1 MAKSYASVDVTF
13 IVWWMVFAIMLISA
27 NVRNWGSSVV
37 FNTSIQNDKDYIL
50 VNEKILVNDIKFDII
65 YDFCINVFSVNWM
78 KRKMTR
84 KSVYEMKGRW
94 KFFNHYL
101 AINWDV
107 AMQWGLAFLKWCSSK
122 RELIACCLGRLV
134 TFRWYWPII
143 LSRWKWI
150 GMRLAIVSTF
160 YISEVQNTSVIYKAT
175 LFCIFFNFLSGW

>member
-1 MAKSYASVDVTF
+1 MVKSSASVDVTF

-37 FNTSIQNDKDYIL
+37 FNTNIQNDEDYVL

-65 YDFCINVFSVNWM
+65 CDFCISVFSINWM

-84 KSVYEMKGRW
+84 KSVYEMKDRW

-107 AMQWGLAFLKWCSSK
+107 AMQ
-122 RELIACCLGRLV
+122 
-134 TFRWYWPII
+134 
-143 LSRWKWI
+143 
-150 GMRLAIVSTF
+150 
-160 YISEVQNTSVIYKAT
+160 
-175 LFCIFFNFLSGW
+175 